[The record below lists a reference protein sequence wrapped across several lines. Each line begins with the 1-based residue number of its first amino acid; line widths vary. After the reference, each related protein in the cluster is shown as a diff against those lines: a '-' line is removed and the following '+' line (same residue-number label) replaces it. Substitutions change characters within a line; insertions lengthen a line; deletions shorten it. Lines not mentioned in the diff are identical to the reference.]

1 MGYEW
6 IIIRRHLFSTGR
18 RLGLTTIIAIIGVG
32 LGVGALVITLSV
44 MNGYADMIFDRQ
56 VSINPHVTVRR
67 PYSERIENY
76 APIVQLLE
84 KHPEVVGANPVIE
97 TEGYVLGRIKGVGVV
112 TSGVLVRGVEGIV
125 KSSDIVHHITEGK
138 MELTRIEGNTF
149 GIVIGKTLAE
159 KLGTSIGSKIRLLVA
174 PKDLPTALMPPL
186 RQYVIT
192 GIFETGFY
200 EFDASLIYVPLAAAQ
215 RDLQWGDLA
224 TGIQVRLVDA
234 FEANRVSVELRE
246 TLAAT
251 YSDLFPTSWM
261 YAQGNL
267 YAWIWLQKWASFVV
281 LSLIVVVAGFNIISI
296 LTMAVNERRREIGIL
311 KAMGAAPKS
320 IAQIFSRE
328 GLIIG
333 ASGVL
338 LGNILGGGLCWI
350 QKIYAPISLSGDV
363 YFINALPVTIN
374 ILDFAMISALTLLLC
389 LAFAR
394 WPAKRAAN
402 LDPIEAIRYE

>member
-6 IIIRRHLFSTGR
+6 IIIKRHLFSTGR
-18 RLGLTTIIAIIGVG
+18 RIGLTTIIAIIGVG

-56 VSINPHVTVRR
+56 VGINPHVTVRR

-84 KHPEVVGANPVIE
+84 KHPEVIGANPVIE
-97 TEGYVLGRIKGVGVV
+97 TEGYVLNRVKDVGAV
-112 TSGVLVRGVEGIV
+112 TSGVLVRGVDGIV
-125 KSSDIVHHITEGK
+125 KSSDIAHHITEGK
-138 MELTRIEGNTF
+138 MELTRIEDNIF
-149 GIVIGKTLAE
+149 GMVIGKTLAK
-159 KLGTSIGSKIRLLVA
+159 KLGASVGSKIRLLVA
-174 PKDLPTALMPPL
+174 PKDLTNIPPL

-192 GIFETGFY
+192 GTFETGFY
-200 EFDASLIYVPLAAAQ
+200 EFDASLIYVSLAAAQ
-215 RDLQWGDLA
+215 RDLQWGDLV
-224 TGIQVRLVDA
+224 TGIQVRLVNA
-234 FEANRVSVELRE
+234 FEADRVSVELRE
-246 TLAAT
+246 TLVAT
-251 YSDLFPTSWM
+251 YADMFPTSWM

-338 LGNILGGGLCWI
+338 FGNILGGGLCWI
-350 QKIYAPISLSGDV
+350 QKIYAPISLAGDV
-363 YFINALPVTIN
+363 YFINALPITIN
-374 ILDFAMISALTLLLC
+374 ILDFAMTSALALLLC
-389 LAFAR
+389 LVFAR

-402 LDPIEAIRYE
+402 LDPVEAIRYE